1 LRASIILPLAVQAGA
16 ACWLGVEDAGDVVLG
31 VALGPVLEV
40 ADGDAAV
47 QPLTASNKAALAS
60 VPAKRSE
67 CRRS

>member
-1 LRASIILPLAVQAGA
+1 
-16 ACWLGVEDAGDVVLG
+16 LGVEDAGDVVLG